1 MQTLEH
7 YIGVSTWIIFL
18 LIVIILVSIIAS
30 ISSKKYDKWICETCD
45 IELTRAQI
53 KFGLCP
59 KCGKKVKGF
68 RGKSWQGFP
77 NI

>member
-7 YIGVSTWIIFL
+7 YIGVSIWIIFFFFM
-18 LIVIILVSIIAS
+18 IILVSIIS
-30 ISSKKYDKWICETCD
+30 SMSSKKYDKWTCETCD

-59 KCGKKVKGF
+59 KCGKKVKSF
-68 RGKSWQGFP
+68 RGLRGYGSL
-77 NI
+77 I